1 MKTIV
6 HYLLPLA
13 LSIAGTNAATAQFRV
28 TENLETL
35 QKLRERLTVEDL
47 AITERGIVAALA
59 ACSRDGALFISGR
72 NYLLEAAP
80 SEGLVWRVKRLQGDK
95 VTVSVTRGTQ
105 SSVSMR
111 TALAQSMLSAIVN
124 DCEQLRFA
132 SAPLYQIES
141 INGEATS
148 AALLVAT
155 P

>member
-1 MKTIV
+1 MTLLLRMI
-6 HYLLPLA
+6 LPLVSLCLA
-13 LSIAGTNAATAQFRV
+13 GSASAEFRITEDQDTLSR
-28 TENLETL
+28 
-35 QKLRERLTVEDL
+35 LRQRLTLEDL
-47 AITERGIVAALA
+47 AISERGIVPSLA
-59 ACSRDGALFISGR
+59 ACSRDGTLFVSGR
-72 NYLLEAAP
+72 NYLLETAP
-80 SEGLVWRVKRLQGDK
+80 TEGLVWRVKRLQGDK
-95 VTVSVTRGTQ
+95 VTVSVTRGAQ